1 MHQIIESNRR
11 AIPDLCRRYG
21 VRRLEVFGSVLR
33 DDFDPSDSDIDILVE
48 FEPSVAGSFANFLEL
63 KDALET
69 LFGRTV
75 DLVELQAIGNRRLR
89 HYIEQSKALIY
100 DAA

>member
-1 MHQIIESNRR
+1 MHQIIESNRG
-11 AIPDLCRRYG
+11 AIPDQCRRHG

-33 DDFDPSDSDIDILVE
+33 DDFDPKSSDVDILVE
-48 FEPSVAGSFANFLEL
+48 FEPDVAGSFASFLEL
-63 KDALET
+63 KDALEA

-75 DLVELQAIGNRRLR
+75 DLVELEAIDNRRLS
-89 HYIEQSKALIY
+89 HYLEQSKALIY